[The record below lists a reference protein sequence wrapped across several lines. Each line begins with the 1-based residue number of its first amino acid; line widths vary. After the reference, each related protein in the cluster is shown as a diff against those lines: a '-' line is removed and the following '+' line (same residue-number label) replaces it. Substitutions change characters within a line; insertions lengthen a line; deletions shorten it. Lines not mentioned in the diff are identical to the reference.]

1 MFIDCKP
8 PFLDSFQSEWYLQY
22 YNDHIRLLVMLGG
35 MYLYVHSHGVKFTF
49 NDFPLLSP
57 PPAIPFFSPDMDPL
71 KNLGKQLQVNTPDL
85 LTHLSDQDRISPCN
99 INTTSRR

>member
-8 PFLDSFQSEWYLQY
+8 PFVDSFQSEWYLQY

-57 PPAIPFFSPDMDPL
+57 PAIPFFSPDMDPL

-85 LTHLSDQDRISPCN
+85 LTPLSDQDRISPCN